1 MPLGYN
7 SYKNKIKTPST
18 RTTLPQGF
26 GFLLHW
32 PPLPENQGSSFCQ
45 LGILILITKPNLQV
59 GYGPTA
65 LLIWISGPSKL
76 LSHRNYEMNDNLV
89 PRPAFKCLFTWDSN

>member
-18 RTTLPQGF
+18 RTTLPQSF
-26 GFLLHW
+26 GFWLHW

-45 LGILILITKPNLQV
+45 FDILILMLQSLTYRWAMV
-59 GYGPTA
+59 QLLFSFGCLVLRSFFPTGT
-65 LLIWISGPSKL
+65 L
-76 LSHRNYEMNDNLV
+76 R
-89 PRPAFKCLFTWDSN
+89 